1 MVYILWVFLIVSLGL
16 IGVGVVHD
24 GTPEAAKWYGSGS
37 FLLFLVTMPLFLFWR
52 SGKTSMS
59 KYIMQD
65 GTKKVAGEGEEV
77 NEENVDKH
85 KPISNR

>member
-1 MVYILWVFLIVSLGL
+1 MKYVLWVLLIASLTL
-16 IGVGVVHD
+16 IGVGISHD

-52 SGKTSMS
+52 RNATNIGRYMMENPYRPKRNVEEEE
-59 KYIMQD
+59 Q
-65 GTKKVAGEGEEV
+65 ANEGE
-77 NEENVDKH
+77 